1 MKKINVSQF
10 LTGLERMSLAD
21 VRIACNEI
29 ATEIVQSLEEISAI
43 HLNEYCPPPPSI
55 NWFSVNSVKALVEAV
70 YLVFLWGDREKIEV
84 I

>member
-10 LTGLERMSLAD
+10 LIGLERMSLAD
-21 VRIACNEI
+21 VRLACNEI

-55 NWFSVNSVKALVEAV
+55 NWFSVNSVKDLVEAV
-70 YLVFLWGDREKIEV
+70 YAVFLWGDREKIEV
-84 I
+84 V